1 MLEVIVAILLV
12 FIAVQEF
19 LNRKERKGLLE
30 MIMAKNLDD
39 LSNLESRRV
48 KTKPVKEQEDAVPE
62 NELDDEHFD
71 KFIKEVNEE

>member
-1 MLEVIVAILLV
+1 MLEVIIVALLA

-19 LNRKERKGLLE
+19 LNRRERKSLVE
-30 MIMAKNLDD
+30 MIMAKNLED
-39 LSNLESRRV
+39 LGNLESRRV
-48 KTKPVKEQEDAVPE
+48 KHKPVKEPDDVVPE